1 MLKYEEII
9 KATLKDIKLE
19 APQYLG
25 YRYLVYCINYIM
37 ERELD
42 GDYHP
47 LLTAMYSDCAKYY
60 NNTSKRVT
68 GSRVERNIRFYRCR
82 LFYLM
87 SDDIRKKCTIQDT
100 ITNTSFLYGLV
111 DIVRE
116 KANNTN
122 TLKNINLKRVE
133 KDEELYF
140 LLTNGNGFVNAHDI
154 VKTAKILN
162 KTDVDE
168 DNRAELIEFAKTLPG
183 IKYVY
188 SSEDLTPE
196 NFLKYGQKYLAIRFC
211 TKEFG
216 ISIVEAKN
224 LIESILED

>member
-19 APQYLG
+19 APRYLG
-25 YRYLVYCINYIM
+25 YHYLVYCINYIM

-47 LLTAMYSDCAKYY
+47 LFMPMYADCAKYY
-60 NNTSKRVT
+60 NNTSKSIT
-68 GSRVERNIRFYRCR
+68 GSRVERGIRFYRCR
-82 LFYLM
+82 LLRLV
-87 SDDIRKKCTIQDT
+87 SDDIRKKCSIGDI
-100 ITNTSFLYGLV
+100 ITNSSFLYGLV
-111 DIVRE
+111 NIVSE

-122 TLKNINLKRVE
+122 TLKNNILKRVE

-168 DNRAELIEFAKTLPG
+168 DDKAELIKFAKTLPG
-183 IKYVY
+183 VKYVY
-188 SSEDLTPE
+188 SSENLTPE
-196 NFLKYGQKYLAIRFC
+196 DFLKYGQKYLAIRFC

-224 LIESILED
+224 LIESVLED

>member
-1 MLKYEEII
+1 MLKYEKII

-25 YRYLVYCINYIM
+25 YYYLIYCINYIM
-37 ERELD
+37 ESELE

-47 LLTAMYSDCAKYY
+47 AFMNMYKDCAEYY
-60 NNTSKRVT
+60 NNMSKSVT
-68 GSRVERNIRFYRCR
+68 GSRVERGIRFYRRR
-82 LFYLM
+82 LLNLM
-87 SDDIRKKCTIQDT
+87 SDDIRKKCTMNDI
-100 ITNTSFLYGLV
+100 ITNSSFLYGLV

-116 KANNTN
+116 KANYMNN
-122 TLKNINLKRVE
+122 PKSINLKRVE
-133 KDEELYF
+133 KEEELYF
-140 LLTNGNGFVNAHDI
+140 LLTNGNGFANAHDI

-162 KTDVDE
+162 KTDIDE
-168 DNRAELIEFAKTLPG
+168 DNKAELIKFAKTLPG
-183 IKYVY
+183 VKYVY

-224 LIESILED
+224 LIESVLED

>member
-19 APQYLG
+19 VPQYLG
-25 YRYLVYCINYIM
+25 YHYLVYCINYIM

-47 LLTAMYSDCAKYY
+47 AFMNMYADCAKYY
-60 NNTSKRVT
+60 NNMSKNVT
-68 GSRVERNIRFYRCR
+68 GARVERGIRFYRCR
-82 LFYLM
+82 LLNLM
-87 SDDIRKKCTIQDT
+87 SDDIRKKCTIEDT
-100 ITNTSFLYGLV
+100 ITNSSFLYGLV
-111 DIVRE
+111 NIVHE

-122 TLKNINLKRVE
+122 AIKNNILKRVE
-133 KDEELYF
+133 KEEELYF
-140 LLTNGNGFVNAHDI
+140 LLTNENGFVNAHDI

-168 DNRAELIEFAKTLPG
+168 DNKAELIKFAKTLPG
-183 IKYVY
+183 VKYVY

-224 LIESILED
+224 LIESVLED